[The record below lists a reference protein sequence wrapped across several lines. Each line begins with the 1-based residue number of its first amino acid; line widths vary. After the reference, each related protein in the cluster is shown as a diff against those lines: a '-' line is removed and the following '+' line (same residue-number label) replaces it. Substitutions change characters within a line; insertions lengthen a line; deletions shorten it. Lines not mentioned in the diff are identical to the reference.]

1 LTSQKEVLEKEKMS
15 QDNLHINQDFAPRV
29 LISGGGTGGHIF
41 PALAIAAAIQS
52 RFPKAD
58 VAFVGALGR
67 MEMEKVPAHGYKI
80 HGLWISGI
88 QRKKIWKNFSLP
100 FKVLASMQKV
110 RRIIKEFKPDAVV
123 GVGGYAS
130 GPLLRAAIN
139 KGIPSLIQEQN
150 SFPGITNKIL
160 AGKVGKICVAYPGME
175 KYFPAEK
182 LVVTGNPVRQFPV
195 LTPAEKAIAYQYF
208 GLKPDRKTIL
218 VVGGSLGARTINQSI
233 FNGIDKIIES
243 QDQLIWQTG
252 KVYFHELN
260 EKMATKRYDNIRM
273 MEFIDHMHYAYAIA
287 DVVVSRAGA
296 ISISELE
303 LMKKPVILVPS
314 PNVAE
319 DHQTKNAKALAEFDA
334 ALMVKD
340 TDAAEKLVDTMLGL
354 LSDKPLQEQLASN
367 IAGFAKADAAD
378 AIVNEMIKLI
388 ETNKGK

>member
-1 LTSQKEVLEKEKMS
+1 MS
-15 QDNLHINQDFAPRV
+15 QDNEYIDKNFAPRV

-41 PALAIAAAIQS
+41 PALAIAGAIQK
-52 RFPKAD
+52 RFPNAEI
-58 VAFVGALGR
+58 AFVGALGR

-88 QRKKIWKNFSLP
+88 QRKKMWKNFSLP
-100 FKVLASMQKV
+100 FKVLASMRKV
-110 RRIIKEFKPDAVV
+110 RKIIKEFKPDAVI

-130 GPLLRAAIN
+130 GPLLRAAIK

-160 AGKVGKICVAYPGME
+160 ARKVGKICVAYPGME
-175 KYFPAEK
+175 KFFPADK
-182 LVVTGNPVRQFPV
+182 LVVTGNPVRQFPE
-195 LTPAEKAIAYQYF
+195 LSKADKDTAYEYF
-208 GLKPDRKTIL
+208 GLQPDKKTIL
-218 VVGGSLGARTINQSI
+218 VVGGSGGAGTINQSI
-233 FNGIDKIIES
+233 FKGIDKLIES
-243 QDQLIWQTG
+243 PDQLIWQTG
-252 KVYFHELN
+252 KGYFHALN
-260 EKMATKRYDNIRM
+260 EQMATKRYDNIRM
-273 MEFIDHMHYAYAIA
+273 MEFIDHMHYAYSIA

-319 DHQTKNAKALAEFDA
+319 DHQTKNAKILSDMDA

-340 TDAAEKLVDTMLGL
+340 IDARDKLVDTMIAL
-354 LSDKPLQEQLASN
+354 LSDQPLQDQLANN

-378 AIVNEMIKLI
+378 AIVDEMIKLI
-388 ETNKGK
+388 EKKK

>member
-1 LTSQKEVLEKEKMS
+1 MS
-15 QDNLHINQDFAPRV
+15 QDNIHIDKDFAPRV

-41 PALAIAAAIQS
+41 PALAIAAAIQR

-58 VAFVGALGR
+58 IAFVGALGR
-67 MEMEKVPAHGYKI
+67 MEMEKVPAQGYKI

-88 QRKKIWKNFSLP
+88 QRKKMWKNFSLP

-110 RRIIKEFKPDAVV
+110 RKIIKEFKPDAVI

-160 AGKVGKICVAYPGME
+160 ARKVGKICVAYPGME
-175 KYFPAEK
+175 KYFPADK
-182 LVVTGNPVRQFPV
+182 LVVTGNPVRQFPE
-195 LTPAEKAIAYQYF
+195 LSKADKEAAYEYF
-208 GLKPDRKTIL
+208 GLQSDKKTML

-233 FNGIDKIIES
+233 YQNIDKIIES
-243 QDQLIWQTG
+243 QDQLLWQTG

-260 EKMATKRYDNIRM
+260 EKMAAKRYDNIRM

-303 LMKKPVILVPS
+303 LMKKPIILVPS

-319 DHQTKNAKALAEFDA
+319 DHQTKNARALADVDA
-334 ALMVKD
+334 AIMVKD
-340 TDAAEKLVDTMLGL
+340 IDAHDKLVNTMLGL
-354 LSDKPLQEQLASN
+354 LSDQPLQEQLASN
-367 IAGFAKADAAD
+367 IAGFGKADAAD
-378 AIVNEMIKLI
+378 AIVDEMIKLI
-388 ETNKGK
+388 EKNKRK